1 MESLTAADPRAI
13 GEFRLRARLGAG
25 GMGQVFLATSPGGR
39 MVAVKVIHA
48 DLARDAGFVRRFH
61 AEVNAARRVSGFYT
75 APVVAA
81 GVDDRPPWLATAFVP
96 GPSLESIV
104 SRYGPLPV
112 PALWRLAAGLADALR
127 AIHAAGLVHR
137 DLKPANVLL
146 ASDGP
151 RVIDFGIAR
160 AVADSRLTATG
171 SIIGTPSFMS
181 PEQVEGAEA
190 GPSSDVFSLGSV
202 LAFAASGVAPFSG
215 GPGVSSASV
224 MYRIVYTSPD
234 LSMVPAEIRELVQAC
249 LAKESAWRPDLGQ
262 VAARCAAAAEN
273 LGMSPAIFWPSDVAG
288 VIDAQQAALAAQ
300 VRDIQVPS
308 SVGVPGF
315 QAGQAETEPPAQPY
329 WAGGQEA
336 DRSLTGPTHPGSLNP
351 AGPWVPAG
359 QPGWSQA
366 PDITG
371 PSVRTG
377 RNAGRVDRRTLL
389 IGAGA
394 GAGVAA
400 AGGFGAWLISRPG
413 STAPQSRSSGSASGV
428 TAQTGPRRTASAGGA
443 SGGGTGG
450 TGPGS
455 LAWQFTMGNIATGYP
470 YVANGVVYLGNQD
483 NFLHAVSAATGKQVW
498 KNGLGSVQAAPQLVG
513 GMICVIADA
522 GHFSAVRAATGTVA
536 WQLAADGVPP
546 PARIWA
552 SEGTSVF
559 LSPTLEQPLNAYD
572 AASGSVV
579 GSYGSAGQ
587 FWGGVFGAA
596 DGVLYAIEDLGALH
610 AFEISSGT
618 GLWNASPNVG
628 SVSGIPL
635 IVSGGSIYLLTDDG
649 ILYSLSTANGQQN
662 WSYQTGGTE
671 VSQPAFADGMVYI
684 IDEDGTLHAIDAAS
698 GKQAWSHSAE
708 SGGDAGA
715 AAANGLLYFSAGES
729 VQAVNAKTGSAVWSY
744 TPPSP
749 VEFITTPA
757 VGNGLVF
764 IGASDDSLYA
774 IRA

>member
-1 MESLTAADPRAI
+1 MESLTAADPRTI

-96 GPSLESIV
+96 GPSLESLV

-112 PALWRLAAGLADALR
+112 PSLWRLAAGLADALR

-160 AVADSRLTATG
+160 TLADSRLTATG

-181 PEQVEGAEA
+181 PEQVEGAAA
-190 GPSSDVFSLGSV
+190 GPPSDVFSLGSV
-202 LAFAASGVAPFSG
+202 LAFAASGAAPFSG
-215 GPGVSSASV
+215 GPGASSASV

-234 LSMVPAEIRELVQAC
+234 LGMVPVEIRELVQAC
-249 LAKESAWRPDLGQ
+249 LAKDPAWRPDLGQ
-262 VAARCAAAAEN
+262 VAARCAAAAED
-273 LGMSPAIFWPSDVAG
+273 LGLSPAIFWPSDVAS
-288 VIDAQQAALAAQ
+288 VIDAQQAALVAQ
-300 VRDIQVPS
+300 VQGIQVPS
-308 SVGVPGF
+308 SVSVPAF
-315 QAGQAETEPPAQPY
+315 QAGQAGTGAEPPAQPY
-329 WAGGQEA
+329 WAPAQEA
-336 DRSLTGPTHPGSLNP
+336 AEGPDLTGPSARP
-351 AGPWVPAG
+351 
-359 QPGWSQA
+359 
-366 PDITG
+366 
-371 PSVRTG
+371 G

-394 GAGVAA
+394 GAGLAA
-400 AGGFGAWLISRPG
+400 AGGVGAWLISRSAP
-413 STAPQSRSSGSASGV
+413 SAPRTAGSASGV
-428 TAQTGPRRTASAGGA
+428 TTQREPARTAPAGGGASAGG
-443 SGGGTGG
+443 TDG

-455 LAWQFTMGNIATGYP
+455 LAWQFTMGNIANGYP
-470 YVANGVVYLGNQD
+470 YVANGVVYTGNQD
-483 NFLHAVSAATGKQVW
+483 NFLYAISAATGKQVW
-498 KNGLGSVQAAPQLVG
+498 KTGLGSAQAAPQLVD
-513 GMICVIADA
+513 GMVCVIVDA
-522 GHFSAVRAATGTVA
+522 GHFSALRAATGTVA
-536 WQLAADGVPP
+536 WQLAADGVPE

-559 LSPTLEQPLNAYD
+559 LAPTLEQPLNAYD
-572 AASGSVV
+572 AATGSVV
-579 GSYGSAGQ
+579 GSYGSPGQ

-596 DGVLYAIEDLGALH
+596 NGILYAIEDLGALH
-610 AFEISSGT
+610 AFEISSGA
-618 GLWNASPNVG
+618 GLWNASPNIG
-628 SVSGIPL
+628 SLSGIPL
-635 IVSGGSIYLLTDDG
+635 IVSDGSIYLITDDG
-649 ILYSLSTANGQQN
+649 TLYSMSTTNGQQN
-662 WSYQTGGTE
+662 WSYPTSGTE
-671 VSQPAFADGMVYI
+671 VSQPAVADGMVYI
-684 IDEDGTLHAIDAAS
+684 IDQDGTLHAINAAS

-715 AAANGLLYFSAGES
+715 AAADGTLYFSAGQS
-729 VQAVNAKTGSAVWSY
+729 VQAVNAKTGTAVWSY
-744 TPPSP
+744 TPPRSA
-749 VEFITTPA
+749 EFFTTPA

-764 IGASDDSLYA
+764 IGAADDSLYA